1 MSGKRVTRRRR
12 QGRNSADALMNAA
25 LDLFSERDYASV
37 SMQDVAGHAGITYSL
52 VYYHFESKENLFNSA
67 LTNLIEKT
75 VESYTELRGGDDDPV
90 AMIEAW
96 FDYNIERSAPLRK
109 MVKILFDY
117 SGPQNRAPSVDG
129 AIRRFYDFERG
140 VIEAAVAMGVQRSVF
155 APVDPRRVACF
166 VSTHMDGVFLDSIMR
181 KENTIQQA
189 IADLKWVLWRI
200 LDHDPEA
207 SREAVA
213 TSAER
218 AGRRSRSGSG

>member
-1 MSGKRVTRRRR
+1 MKGKRVTRRKR
-12 QGRNSADALMNAA
+12 QRRNSADALMNAA

-37 SMQDVAGHAGITYSL
+37 SMQDVARHADITYSL

-75 VESYTELRGGDDDPV
+75 VESYTELRGGYDDPV
-90 AMIEAW
+90 ALIEAW
-96 FDYNIERSAPLRK
+96 FDYNIELSAPLRK

-140 VIEAAVAMGVQRSVF
+140 VIESAVALGVQQGVF
-155 APVDPRRVACF
+155 APVDPQRVACF

-181 KENTIQQA
+181 RENTIPQA
-189 IADLKWVLWRI
+189 IADLKWVVWRI
-200 LDHDPEA
+200 LDYDPEQVR
-207 SREAVA
+207 SG
-213 TSAER
+213 AE
-218 AGRRSRSGSG
+218 AGRQRTGERRQSGSG